1 MIPLM
6 HPCLIYVGSTSEGF
20 IVTLK
25 DKNLFASLNAEQRR
39 IKTIQASADDNLVS
53 FLIYDEQL
61 PSQNI
66 KTAP

>member
-1 MIPLM
+1 M

-39 IKTIQASADDNLVS
+39 IKAVQASADDNLVS